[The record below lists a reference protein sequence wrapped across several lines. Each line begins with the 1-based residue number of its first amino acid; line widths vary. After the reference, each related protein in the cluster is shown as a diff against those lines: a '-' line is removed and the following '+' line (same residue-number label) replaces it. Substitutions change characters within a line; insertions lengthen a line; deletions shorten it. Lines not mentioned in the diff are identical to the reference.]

1 MKVYHFLQSVNI
13 FYDCCVN
20 IILVLAH
27 LYLHGS
33 RVCGDFHVTE
43 VVKEENNA
51 KPDPYGVCDLQNRE
65 MSGGLSCDLCVD
77 TGKSAPTST
86 SLLKVM
92 MENPAPKKVARP
104 TNRILIHSHRIPGP
118 GLFLKV
124 MIKLA
129 SPRVVISR
137 SGSFSGFPGSGP

>member
-1 MKVYHFLQSVNI
+1 MQSVNI

-20 IILVLAH
+20 IILILAH

-77 TGKSAPTST
+77 TGKKCSHIYVIVKGHDGESGAEKGGKTYEQDFDPFPQDTGT
-86 SLLKVM
+86 GFVLEGDDKVGFS
-92 MENPAPKKVARP
+92 EGGDIQIR
-104 TNRILIHSHRIPGP
+104 TLHS
-118 GLFLKV
+118 V
-124 MIKLA
+124 
-129 SPRVVISR
+129 RVC
-137 SGSFSGFPGSGP
+137 PEED